1 MRALYILI
9 ATLALASSGAA
20 QTRGK
25 TLDIYVID
33 VEGGEST
40 LFVSP
45 TGESLLVDAGW
56 PGFENRDAD
65 RIAAVAKLAGIK
77 QIDYLI
83 VTHFHAD
90 HMGGVP
96 QLAAKLPIRHFI
108 DHGADLQIGDRA
120 AAAFKPYDDL
130 RMKADHVAAKPG
142 YTIPITGIKAQVIA
156 AAGTV
161 LASPLPGAGQPNP
174 LCADFK

>member
-1 MRALYILI
+1 MRALSVLI
-9 ATLALASSGAA
+9 ASLVLASPAAA
-20 QTRGK
+20 QTRSEK

-33 VEGGEST
+33 VDGGEST

-96 QLAAKLPIRHFI
+96 QLAAKLPIRHII

-130 RMKADHVAAKPG
+130 RMKTTMSWP
-142 YTIPITGIKAQVIA
+142 
-156 AAGTV
+156 
-161 LASPLPGAGQPNP
+161 SPATRFRNV
-174 LCADFK
+174 